1 MKKLISILFLLC
13 SCSYMN
19 TEHTNH
25 MYTGAVVGQDTAIK
39 RINHTRGQEKEI
51 GAVIGLERSI
61 NRSRYGIELDYDN
74 RTIDSEIRTLNCR
87 LVYTYNYLSTDRF
100 QLFVGLAGGLGW
112 SGDDGYPLLQD
123 DDNDSSGLTGVV
135 DFRTG
140 VRLSITDTTQLKLQ
154 YKINHLSRPFVN
166 DPGSNTDCV
175 ELGFV
180 IEF

>member
-19 TEHTNH
+19 TEHTDY
-25 MYTGAVVGQDTAIK
+25 MYTGALVGQDTAIK
-39 RINHTRGQEKEI
+39 RINHAKGQEKEI

-61 NRSRYGIELDYDN
+61 NRSRYGIEIEYDK
-74 RTIDSEIRTLNCR
+74 RTIDSGLRTINCR
-87 LVYTYNYLSTDRF
+87 LVYTYSLLQKGPWEAF
-100 QLFVGLAGGLGW
+100 AGIAGGLGW
-112 SGDDGYPLLQD
+112 SGDDGYKLLQD
-123 DDNDSSGLTGVV
+123 EDNDSSGLTGVM

-140 VRLSITDTTQLKLQ
+140 VRLKVTRDVQLKLQ
-154 YKINHLSRPFVN
+154 YKLNHVSRPFVH

-175 ELGFV
+175 EFGIV